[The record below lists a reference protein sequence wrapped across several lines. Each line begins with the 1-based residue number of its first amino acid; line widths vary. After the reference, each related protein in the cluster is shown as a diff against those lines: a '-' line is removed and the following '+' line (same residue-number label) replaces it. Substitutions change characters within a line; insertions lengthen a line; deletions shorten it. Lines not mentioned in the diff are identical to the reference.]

1 MRKQGYINGYT
12 NGTFKPQGTLSRGEI
27 AKMLYG
33 YMGTSL
39 NKNGNVYSQATL
51 KSDTKNVTISVPC
64 TLADADIKGNLYI
77 TEGVLAGNVTL
88 EDVTVA
94 GDIIVSGGN
103 VTLDGVSALEMVVS
117 NPTGLTPQV
126 IATGNTN
133 IGTTEVK
140 TSATL
145 TESNLAAT
153 AGGFSDLKMNGSSV
167 SLTLDAAVWDVANE
181 QTGTILTTGSTSIS
195 TLTANGRTTVTRRR
209 CSTPTAVS

>member
-1 MRKQGYINGYT
+1 MFSDRAKLSDYSKSYVAEAVKQGYINGYT

-94 GDIIVSGGN
+94 GDIIVSGGQCN
-103 VTLDGVSALEMVVS
+103 AGRCFRTRDGRLQ
-117 NPTGLTPQV
+117 PDRTDP
-126 IATGNTN
+126 
-133 IGTTEVK
+133 
-140 TSATL
+140 
-145 TESNLAAT
+145 
-153 AGGFSDLKMNGSSV
+153 AGHCDR
-167 SLTLDAAVWDVANE
+167 
-181 QTGTILTTGSTSIS
+181 QYQH
-195 TLTANGRTTVTRRR
+195 RHH
-209 CSTPTAVS
+209 

>member
-1 MRKQGYINGYT
+1 
-12 NGTFKPQGTLSRGEI
+12 
-27 AKMLYG
+27 MLYG
-33 YMGTSL
+33 YMGTPL

-117 NPTGLTPQV
+117 NRGKSLCNADREQS
-126 IATGNTN
+126 G
-133 IGTTEVK
+133 
-140 TSATL
+140 
-145 TESNLAAT
+145 
-153 AGGFSDLKMNGSSV
+153 SDC
-167 SLTLDAAVWDVANE
+167 
-181 QTGTILTTGSTSIS
+181 
-195 TLTANGRTTVTRRR
+195 RRLLR
-209 CSTPTAVS
+209 S

>member
-1 MRKQGYINGYT
+1 M
-12 NGTFKPQGTLSRGEI
+12 FPHSRW
-27 AKMLYG
+27 
-33 YMGTSL
+33 S
-39 NKNGNVYSQATL
+39 S
-51 KSDTKNVTISVPC
+51 
-64 TLADADIKGNLYI
+64 
-77 TEGVLAGNVTL
+77 
-88 EDVTVA
+88 
-94 GDIIVSGGN
+94 
-103 VTLDGVSALEMVVS
+103 
-117 NPTGLTPQV
+117 PTRPGLTPQV

-195 TLTANGRTTVTRRR
+195 TLTANGRTTVTGGG
-209 CSTPTAVS
+209 SVQKAVLNSNGCELTMQADQR